1 MRYLYTFGYP
11 PEEKALCEL
20 EMRAFFGDFS
30 DVNVL
35 ESDVA
40 VDPNRSPFMRERI
53 SIVARADSLEALAEQ
68 VQYISH
74 GEKSFKVVCLHKEH
88 VGLEKKWSSSK
99 YRHVE
104 RTIGLNMDG
113 EVDFEQPDL
122 LYGVAFVEGEWLFG
136 HLLKAESV
144 YLQHMQRPVGYSTA
158 LSAKHARA
166 LINIAV
172 PFSDGLKVI
181 DPCCGVGTVLIEA
194 CSMGI
199 DIVGRDMNWFVANG
213 SRQNLAHFGYT
224 CDVVLGPIEEAPGY
238 YDVAIIDMP
247 YNLFTHSSEEAKMSI
262 IESARRLANRVVFVS
277 SEQIEGPVL
286 AAGFTIKD
294 RCEIKKQQF
303 VRTVL
308 VCE

>member
-1 MRYLYTFGYP
+1 MSYLYTFGYP

-20 EMRAFFGDFS
+20 EMRAFFGKHS
-30 DVNVL
+30 EVNVL
-35 ESDVA
+35 ESEA
-40 VDPNRSPFMRERI
+40 EVDPNRSPFMRERLKI
-53 SIVARADSLEALAEQ
+53 LARASSLEALAEQ
-68 VQYISH
+68 VKTISN
-74 GEKSFKVVCLHKEH
+74 GGKSFKIVCLHNEH

-99 YRHVE
+99 YRHAE
-104 RTIGLNMDG
+104 RTIGLEMDG
-113 EVDFEQPDL
+113 EVDFEQPEL
-122 LYGVAFVEGEWLFG
+122 LYGVVFVEGEWLFG
-136 HLLKAESV
+136 YLLKAESV

-166 LINIAV
+166 LMNIAV
-172 PFSDGLKVI
+172 PVSDGVKVI

-194 CSMGI
+194 CSMRI

-213 SRQNLAHFGYT
+213 SRQNLAHFGYA
-224 CDVVLGPIEEAPGY
+224 CDVTLGPIEEASGH

-247 YNLFTHSSEEAKMSI
+247 YNLFTHSSEEAQASI

-277 SEQIEGPVL
+277 SEQIEAVVVK
-286 AAGFTIKD
+286 AGFTILD

-303 VRTVL
+303 IRTVL